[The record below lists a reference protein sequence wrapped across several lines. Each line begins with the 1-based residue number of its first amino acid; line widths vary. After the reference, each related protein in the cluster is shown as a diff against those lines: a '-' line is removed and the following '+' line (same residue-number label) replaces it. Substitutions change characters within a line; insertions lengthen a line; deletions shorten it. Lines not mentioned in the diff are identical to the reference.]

1 MDSMSTPSLWLY
13 FRQGNQGS
21 IKIKSINYFFL
32 GRLFSN
38 IFVDIE
44 EFALFGNRRTFFMCV
59 ISVLMEFSYII
70 VKTFKY
76 FLVSESAH
84 VAN

>member
-1 MDSMSTPSLWLY
+1 MMDPMSTPS
-13 FRQGNQGS
+13 GNA
-21 IKIKSINYFFL
+21 L
-32 GRLFSN
+32 GRGIRGAVKLNQS
-38 IFVDIE
+38 I
-44 EFALFGNRRTFFMCV
+44 TFFSAGYCQIFLFRLKNLYCLGITEHFSCV